1 MSRIINLFSIGALAS
16 ALAGCSLIPVYQQPA
31 SPVSAQWPTG
41 PAYQG
46 VPAAKADST
55 TADQLAWQQF
65 FTDPAMQRLIRL
77 ALENNRDL
85 RVAAL
90 NIETARAQYQ
100 ITKADLFPSISASGS
115 GTNQRISANSSS
127 TGSATLSHSYSAG
140 IGFSAYE
147 LDVFGRLSSLK
158 QQALENFF
166 SLEETRRSTQISLVA
181 EVANAY
187 LTLLADRQHLKV
199 AEATVKSQQA
209 SLELTRRKM
218 EVGAA
223 TELDL
228 SDAESTVQSALSDQA
243 AYLSQVAQ
251 DENALTLLVGTTIP
265 ADILQ
270 GGELSTQGKLADLPA
285 GLPSEL
291 LQRRPDILA
300 AEHDLKA
307 ANANIGAARAKFFP
321 SISLTASAGASS
333 SNLSDLFKAGSG
345 TWSFSPS
352 INLPIFNAGSL
363 SANLESAK
371 VARDISVAK
380 YEKAIQTAFS
390 EVSNAL
396 AVRGTVS
403 TQLRAQQAL
412 VQSSQRSL
420 QLSEARFKV
429 GVDSYLT
436 LLVAQ
441 RSLYSAQQNLIST
454 QLSQASNLVTLYKVL
469 GGGWQPL
476 EQDKKSS

>member
-1 MSRIINLFSIGALAS
+1 MSRLIKIFSLSILAS

-31 SPVSAQWPTG
+31 SPVAAQWPTG

-46 VPAAKADST
+46 VPADKAGST
-55 TADQLAWQQF
+55 AAQQLAWQQF
-65 FTDPAMQRLIRL
+65 FTDPAMQQLIRL
-77 ALENNRDL
+77 TLENNRDL

-115 GTNQRISANSSS
+115 GTNQRVSANSST
-127 TGSATLSHSYSAG
+127 TGSAYISHSYSAG

-158 QQALENFF
+158 QQALENYF

-199 AEATVKSQQA
+199 ADETVKSQQA
-209 SLELTRRKM
+209 SLELTRRKL

-228 SDAESTVQSALSDQA
+228 SDAETTVQSALSDQA
-243 AYLSQVAQ
+243 GYVSQVAQ
-251 DENALTLLVGTTIP
+251 DENALTLLVGAAVP
-265 ADILQ
+265 DDILK
-270 GGELSTQGKLADLPA
+270 GGTLSTQGKLADLPA

-291 LQRRPDILA
+291 LQRRPDVQA

-345 TWSFSPS
+345 AWSFSPS

-371 VARDISVAK
+371 VARDITVAK
-380 YEKAIQTAFS
+380 YEKAIQTAFR
-390 EVSNAL
+390 EVSDAL
-396 AVRGTVS
+396 AVRGTVG

-412 VQSSQRSL
+412 VNSSQRSL

-441 RSLYSAQQNLIST
+441 RTLYSAQQNLIST

-476 EQDKKSS
+476 EQDKQGS

>member
-1 MSRIINLFSIGALAS
+1 MSRFIKVFSLGMLAS

-31 SPVSAQWPTG
+31 NVLPAQWPTG

-46 VPAAKADST
+46 VPADKAGST
-55 TADQLAWQQF
+55 DAAQLAWQQF

-90 NIETARAQYQ
+90 NIETARASYQ
-100 ITKADLFPSISASGS
+100 IQKANLFPAVSASGS

-127 TGSATLSHSYSAG
+127 TGSAYISHSYSAG
-140 IGFSAYE
+140 IGFSSYE

-199 AEATVKSQQA
+199 AENTLQSQLS
-209 SLELTRRKM
+209 SLELTRRKL
-218 EVGAA
+218 ELGAA
-223 TELDL
+223 TDLDL
-228 SDAESTVQSALSDQA
+228 SSAETTVQSAQSAQA
-243 AYLSQVAQ
+243 SYQSQVAQ
-251 DENALTLLVGTTIP
+251 DENALTLLLGTALP
-265 ADILQ
+265 EDLRSSNAQLLPGQ
-270 GGELSTQGKLADLPA
+270 LADLPA
-285 GLPSEL
+285 GLPSSL

-307 ANANIGAARAKFFP
+307 ADANIGAARAKFFP

-345 TWSFSPS
+345 AWSFSPS

-371 VARDISVAK
+371 VAREIAVAK
-380 YEKAIQTAFS
+380 YDKAVQTAFR
-390 EVSNAL
+390 EVSDAL
-396 AVRGTVS
+396 AIRGTVG
-403 TQLRAQQAL
+403 TQLKAQQAL

-420 QLSEARFKV
+420 QLSEARFKA
-429 GVDSYLT
+429 GIDSYLT

-441 RSLYSAQQNLIST
+441 RTLYTAQQDLIST

-469 GGGWQPL
+469 GGGWQPV
-476 EQDKKSS
+476 EQGSKGG

>member
-1 MSRIINLFSIGALAS
+1 MSRFIKLCSLSLLAT
-16 ALAGCSLIPVYQQPA
+16 ALAGCSLIPQYQQPA
-31 SPVSAQWPTG
+31 SPVAAQWPSG
-41 PAYQG
+41 PAYLG
-46 VPAAKADST
+46 VPAAKAGST
-55 TADQLAWQQF
+55 SADQLAWQQF
-65 FTDPAMQRLIRL
+65 FTDPAMRQLITL

-90 NIETARAQYQ
+90 NIEAARAQYQ
-100 ITKADLFPSISASGS
+100 ITKADLFPSVSASGS
-115 GTNQRISANSSS
+115 GSNQRVSANSSS
-127 TGSATLSHSYSAG
+127 TGSAYLSHSYSAG

-158 QQALENFF
+158 QQALENYF
-166 SLEETRRSTQISLVA
+166 SLEETRRSTQMSLVA

-187 LTLLADRQHLKV
+187 LTLLADRQHLQV
-199 AEATVKSQQA
+199 AQNTLKSQQA
-209 SLELTRRKM
+209 SYELTRRKL

-228 SDAESTVQSALSDQA
+228 SDADSTVQSALADQA
-243 AYLSQVAQ
+243 SYQRQVAQ
-251 DENALTLLVGTTIP
+251 DENALTLLVGSSIP
-265 ADILQ
+265 PGILQ
-270 GGELSTQGKLADLPA
+270 GGELETQSRLADLPA

-371 VARDISVAK
+371 VARDISLAK
-380 YEKAIQTAFS
+380 YEKAIQTAFG
-390 EVSNAL
+390 EVADAL
-396 AVRGTVS
+396 AVRGTVG

-454 QLSQASNLVTLYKVL
+454 RLSQASNLVTLYKVL
-469 GGGWQPL
+469 GGGWQAP
-476 EQDKKSS
+476 EQGS